1 MSAQACWRHGRRP
14 SQRQL
19 YAVLDV
25 TGRCDRV
32 LLVGAGIA
40 TATHIVPLLERCW
53 PAIREVAAQ
62 LFSHSQASHDDV
74 TKALGLSADPNTAA
88 IGGLAHIRAGCPA
101 G

>member
-1 MSAQACWRHGRRP
+1 M
-14 SQRQL
+14 
-19 YAVLDV
+19 LDV

-32 LLVGAGIA
+32 LLVGGDGIA